1 MSDFRALA
9 GISSTLR
16 TLLRDR
22 MELPAQ
28 VTLDNL
34 LVTISTPH
42 AENPPQAGP
51 ATETPRVNLFMYQV
65 SENGALKNQDLRAS
79 PGAYGNPP
87 LSLNAH
93 YLVTAYGATQE
104 SNSSFVNES
113 QAQQLLGSAMRV
125 LHDFPIITDSL
136 VTVRS
141 PLGQTILHD
150 SLRRQFEKIKICL
163 DPLSLEDLTKI
174 WTSLTIPYRLSA
186 AYSVSVV
193 QIESR
198 RTRRFPQ
205 LVGEPVEAGPRIT
218 VVPLQTPLIMSLLV
232 IRQGDPEARE
242 RSAPYAR
249 IGDTL
254 VIRGENFSGGTVNV
268 AINGTEMRVLP
279 VSPQRIE
286 VVIPDTS
293 YTFDGA
299 DFPLSAEQQLQ
310 PGVQTV
316 EVSTTPPGVPNVV
329 ARSNQAIMM
338 LTPHIQA
345 INPTA
350 PDTLVI
356 NGTRL
361 FSGDMQCETLVGPL
375 LFPSESYTAASPT
388 SITITLPDMAEIGDP
403 GVYPVR
409 VRVNGAESIGGVNGV
424 ELPL

>member
-1 MSDFRALA
+1 
-9 GISSTLR
+9 
-16 TLLRDR
+16 
-22 MELPAQ
+22 
-28 VTLDNL
+28 
-34 LVTISTPH
+34 
-42 AENPPQAGP
+42 
-51 ATETPRVNLFMYQV
+51 
-65 SENGALKNQDLRAS
+65 
-79 PGAYGNPP
+79 
-87 LSLNAH
+87 
-93 YLVTAYGATQE
+93 
-104 SNSSFVNES
+104 
-113 QAQQLLGSAMRV
+113 
-125 LHDFPIITDSL
+125 
-136 VTVRS
+136 
-141 PLGQTILHD
+141 
-150 SLRRQFEKIKICL
+150 
-163 DPLSLEDLTKI
+163 
-174 WTSLTIPYRLSA
+174 
-186 AYSVSVV
+186 
-193 QIESR
+193 
-198 RTRRFPQ
+198 
-205 LVGEPVEAGPRIT
+205 
-218 VVPLQTPLIMSLLV
+218 
-232 IRQGDPEARE
+232 
-242 RSAPYAR
+242 
-249 IGDTL
+249 
-254 VIRGENFSGGTVNV
+254 
-268 AINGTEMRVLP
+268 MRVLP